1 MNEKTS
7 HYLYKCLRNKP
18 THMNGALLGVMM
30 ESNEGDYAPFLLLLV
45 LLFFFWLLLVAVW
58 QYLLLLT
65 RVRCPGHLQ
74 SAPPPP
80 NPKLQPR
87 SSGIINRLVWI
98 EAEAELEEE

>member
-18 THMNGALLGVMM
+18 THMNGTLLGVMM
-30 ESNEGDYAPFLLLLV
+30 ESNEGDYAPFLLFLV
-45 LLFFFWLLLVAVW
+45 LLFFSGCCWWLSGSTCCCSRGSGVLA
-58 QYLLLLT
+58 
-65 RVRCPGHLQ
+65 